1 MPHAV
6 RYITLYL
13 LPRYLQEYVRHVH
26 LSICM
31 TSPYCLSIYQNR
43 IYVGTYILACRKTK
57 QTNGWKPFLCAA
69 PFFAVGENNCA
80 AFFWGGFCFAAGFF
94 FCVFFTKICLLI
106 AFLHVC
112 WSSFSATFLAS
123 CITFSASPYHVYK
136 RIKRAC
142 KTHLLSIIRISKT
155 TS

>member
-1 MPHAV
+1 MPSRKHG
-6 RYITLYL
+6 
-13 LPRYLQEYVRHVH
+13 HK
-26 LSICM
+26 
-31 TSPYCLSIYQNR
+31 
-43 IYVGTYILACRKTK
+43 KTK

-69 PFFAVGENNCA
+69 PFFAVGENNCV

-142 KTHLLSIIRISKT
+142 KTHILSIFIRTHTCKINDLRQPSGGPPGGAPRLPRLVVRSART
-155 TS
+155 TRLTPIVRPVQQYCSS